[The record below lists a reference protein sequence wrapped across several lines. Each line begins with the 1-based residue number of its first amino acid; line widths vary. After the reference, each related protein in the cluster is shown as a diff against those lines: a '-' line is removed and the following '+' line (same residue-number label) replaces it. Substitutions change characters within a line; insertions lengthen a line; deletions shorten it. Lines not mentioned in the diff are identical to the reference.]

1 MGCQGFGAG
10 QKVGRLAMRRIDELE
25 SLRGIAALLV
35 VFFHMPK
42 WHPALQN
49 PLFDNAYLMVELF
62 FVLSG
67 FVIQTAYGDALRT
80 GAEVLRFQ
88 FLRLARLYPVHL
100 LFLIVFLGIEIAKWL
115 IVTRGGVDDPAT
127 APFAVNDLRAFVENL
142 LLWNGALP
150 DRAFTF
156 NYPSWSI
163 SVEFWTYLVFAL
175 TVLWLRAWRLAM
187 FGLLAA
193 GALALLVSG
202 ATGDFDN
209 LLKCLAGFF
218 LGCLTAAFTSRVRP
232 RLPAL
237 TVPLAFAAM
246 LAFLLVKP
254 SHSGDLAVFPLSVLL
269 VLALVAS
276 REGGV
281 SRVLRHPRLVWLG
294 TVSYPV
300 YMSHAAVLWVANQI
314 VRFTT
319 DGPEAADASGRLIP
333 QMPLGLTV
341 LAALAVLAVVLAVS
355 AVVHLWVER
364 PFRERSRRAH
374 LVRRAEAGL
383 ASR

>member
-1 MGCQGFGAG
+1 MQ
-10 QKVGRLAMRRIDELE
+10 AMRRIDELE

-42 WHPALQN
+42 WHPVLQN
-49 PLFDNAYLMVELF
+49 PLFDNAYLMVEMF

-67 FVIQTAYGDALRT
+67 FVIQNAYGNALRS

-88 FLRLARLYPVHL
+88 FLRFARLYPVHL
-100 LFLIVFLGIEIAKWL
+100 LFLIVFLGIEAAKWL
-115 IVTRGGVDDPAT
+115 IVTKGGVEDPAT
-127 APFAVNDLRAFVENL
+127 APFALNDLRAFFENL
-142 LLWNGALP
+142 FLLNGVLP
-150 DRAFTF
+150 DRPFTF

-175 TVLWLRAWRLAM
+175 SVLWVRPWRPLVW
-187 FGLLAA
+187 GVLAA
-193 GALALLVSG
+193 ASLALMVGGG
-202 ATGDFDN
+202 AAGFEN
-209 LLKCLAGFF
+209 VLKCLAGFF
-218 LGCLTAAFTSRVRP
+218 LGCLTGGFVQRAAPRP
-232 RLPAL
+232 PAWA
-237 TVPLAFAAM
+237 VPLAFAAM
-246 LAFLLVKP
+246 SGFLVLKP
-254 SHSGDLAVFPLSVLL
+254 PHAVDLLVFPLSVLL

-276 REGGV
+276 HEGPV
-281 SRVLRHPRLVWLG
+281 MRLLRRPWLVWLG

-314 VRFTT
+314 VRFST
-319 DGPEAADASGRLIP
+319 DGPEVADSSGRLIP

-341 LAALAVLAVVLAVS
+341 LAAVAVLVTVLAVS

-374 LVRRAEAGL
+374 LVRHAETGFA
-383 ASR
+383 RR